1 MLQVLFSGTHNA
13 LLFLRG
19 DAFQSA
25 AIKIIFPESDFYEY
39 QGLTFL
45 HDEVN
50 FTTVAVIVSGY
61 QLESLLPE
69 KFTARILC
77 VLTLAITSLAQWL
90 YRFQVQ

>member
-1 MLQVLFSGTHNA
+1 MLQVLFSGAHNA

-19 DAFQSA
+19 DAFQRTA
-25 AIKIIFPESDFYEY
+25 KKIVFSESDFYEY

-50 FTTVAVIVSGY
+50 FTTLAVIVSGH
-61 QLESLLPE
+61 QLEPLLPE

-77 VLTLAITSLAQWL
+77 MLTLAIAGLAQWL
-90 YRFQVQ
+90 YRF